1 MSPAPKSKPS
11 TRNSGRPPRYAARF
25 EDDAEQT
32 LKEIAAVQLK
42 SADRRDDSARV
53 LRDKRTK
60 SRQ

>member
-1 MSPAPKSKPS
+1 MSPPPKSKPA
-11 TRNSGRPPRYAARF
+11 TRNPARPPRYAARF

-32 LKEIAAVQLK
+32 LKEIVAVQLK
-42 SADRRDDSARV
+42 SADRRHDSAGV